1 MFVSDLKG
9 EFLSLLAG
17 KRVIIIANI
26 DIDSIVASKILQNLF
41 RNENIMFSVAP
52 VLGIKGMKRVFNDNK
67 EDCNIYLL
75 INCGGCLDL
84 VELLEPDEKV
94 IIYVCDSHRP
104 LDLCNI
110 YSDNQIRILGDPR
123 AEEDIPQFEQ
133 IFREEEDEEED
144 SDEEDEGHNEDD
156 EDDNMEGE
164 NSSNRR
170 KTTHIER
177 FERRLKRNREK
188 RDWEKT
194 RDRVLFN
201 YTQNSY
207 YARSTALIFF
217 ELAWQTSKD
226 TLDLL
231 WWAIVGITEQLL
243 LGKIESSTYTLE
255 AQKIQSH
262 VSRLAKKSNENSQT
276 SCRITHENDL
286 YLALYRHW
294 SIKESIKNSVYSA
307 CKLKLWTLNGNSNIF
322 KIIF

>member
-52 VLGIKGMKRVFNDNK
+52 VLGIKGMKRVFSDNK
-67 EDCNIYLL
+67 DDCNIYLF
-75 INCGGCLDL
+75 INCGGCVDL

-94 IIYVCDSHRP
+94 IFYVCDSHRP

-110 YSDNQIRILGDPR
+110 YSDNQVRILGDLR
-123 AEEDIPQFEQ
+123 TEEDIPQFDQ
-133 IFREEEDEEED
+133 IFRDEEDDDGEED
-144 SDEEDEGHNEDD
+144 SDDGIDEDN
-156 EDDNMEGE
+156 DDNMEGE
-164 NSSNRR
+164 HR

-207 YARSTALIFF
+207 YARSSALIFF

-262 VSRLAKKSNENSQT
+262 VSRLSKKSNENSQT

-307 CKLKLWTLNGNSNIF
+307 CKLKLWTLNGKLLISLINLIN
-322 KIIF
+322 

>member
-1 MFVSDLKG
+1 MFVSDLRG

-41 RNENIMFSVAP
+41 RNENVMFSVAP
-52 VLGIKGMKRVFNDNK
+52 VMGIKGMKRVFNDNK
-67 EDCNIYLL
+67 EDCSIYLF
-75 INCGGCLDL
+75 INCGGCIDL
-84 VELLEPDEKV
+84 VELLEPEEKV
-94 IIYVCDSHRP
+94 ILYVCDSHRP

-110 YSDNQIRILGDPR
+110 YSDNQVRLLGDLR
-123 AEEDIPQFEQ
+123 AEEEIPQFEQ
-133 IFREEEDEEED
+133 IFRDSDDEEED
-144 SDEEDEGHNEDD
+144 SDEDDGGIGHNENDNDNDD
-156 EDDNMEGE
+156 DGDDNMEGE
-164 NSSNRR
+164 NKR
-170 KTTHIER
+170 TTHIER

-262 VSRLAKKSNENSQT
+262 VSRLSKKTNENSQT
-276 SCRITHENDL
+276 TCRITHENDL

-307 CKLKLWTLNGNSNIF
+307 CKLKLWTLNGN
-322 KIIF
+322 K